1 MRALRRFR
9 VCGSAGGSWRTWL
22 LRECWFGYVAC
33 APPESRS
40 RQAARHAGL
49 RLGRTRGRQGP
60 QRRTGRTVP
69 TNRQGLGRMPHAA
82 CAKGGRSHHPRSNN
96 LPETGLPT
104 PTSILLRSGSSSY
117 WKTLTAKTIPKSTAT
132 HCLNWENSGS
142 VQAHFTPEI
151 VPSFRLTSRW
161 TRLSMAL
168 RSA

>member
-82 CAKGGRSHHPRSNN
+82 CRLREGRPQPSSTLEQPPGNRPAHAYLHP
-96 LPETGLPT
+96 
-104 PTSILLRSGSSSY
+104 
-117 WKTLTAKTIPKSTAT
+117 
-132 HCLNWENSGS
+132 
-142 VQAHFTPEI
+142 
-151 VPSFRLTSRW
+151 PSFRLIFLLENTHCQDHPKIDRNPLLELGKFGICSGSLHSGNRPFLQAHFSLDK
-161 TRLSMAL
+161 T
-168 RSA
+168 